1 MRIPTRCG
9 LDPIFVCQVAR
20 KKKSADEKNTV
31 LVVLDFYQYLQIS
44 FSPRSFEAFFFVIDR
59 NIILFNLGKLMIIE
73 NKKFLMREI
82 DFRKKCAVAGMF
94 AVTMLGRCVYSAPL
108 QIDPE
113 SDAMFTNSRI
123 AEEERLIKLS
133 QKHIPA
139 LGTSWKAANN
149 TVSISKTFMAGS
161 RLSLYRPTVWQEPR
175 TSPNS
180 PAPSAGAGG
189 VEIDEAAAQRA
200 LERTLTQLGALLLQP
215 FTIELTPVFSYAQYE
230 RTSSTIGSIT
240 VPGGGSPVVT
250 IVPQHARVNETAVGF
265 AARLGLPHDLQAELF
280 IPYSH
285 IHGLRTD
292 DFGNA
297 TSARGN
303 ALGDITVGIARTF
316 LREKGW
322 GPDLI
327 GRFSYNA
334 GNGRLA
340 DDLLAFSG
348 GYRQLQAQLIALKRQ
363 DPLAFTVDASF
374 IKTFERRGLQPGNGL
389 SVSAGVAL
397 AASPET
403 SLQLNY
409 RQVWRDDVK
418 LAGRGSPGTSQNYGI
433 LSIGASSVLSR
444 DLTVVTQFGIGLG
457 QDAPKYTVSVA
468 FPFLIRK

>member
-1 MRIPTRCG
+1 MRNENNKFYVRDIDSG
-9 LDPIFVCQVAR
+9 
-20 KKKSADEKNTV
+20 KK
-31 LVVLDFYQYLQIS
+31 Y
-44 FSPRSFEAFFFVIDR
+44 
-59 NIILFNLGKLMIIE
+59 
-73 NKKFLMREI
+73 
-82 DFRKKCAVAGMF
+82 AVAGMF
-94 AVTMLGRCVYSAPL
+94 AVTMLGRSAYSAPL
-108 QIDPE
+108 QNDPE
-113 SDAMFTNSRI
+113 LDAMFMHSRI
-123 AEEERLIKLS
+123 AEVERLTTLS
-133 QKHIPA
+133 QKQVPA
-139 LGTSWKAANN
+139 LEASQKAADS
-149 TVSISKTFMAGS
+149 TTSTSKAFVAGS
-161 RLSLYRPTVWQEPR
+161 RLPLYRPTVWQEPR
-175 TSPNS
+175 TPANS
-180 PAPSAGAGG
+180 PATPGGAGGAGG
-189 VEIDEAAAQRA
+189 VEVDEAAAQRA

-215 FTIELTPVFSYAQYE
+215 STIELTPVFSYSQYE

-240 VPGGGSPVVT
+240 VSGSGSPVVT
-250 IVPQHARVNETAVGF
+250 IIPQRARVNDTAVGF

-285 IHGLRTD
+285 IRGLRTD

-316 LREKGW
+316 LREQGW
-322 GPDLI
+322 RPDLI

-363 DPLAFTVDASF
+363 DPLAFTVDSSF
-374 IKTFERRGLQPGNGL
+374 IKTFEKRGLQPGNGL

-457 QDAPKYTVSVA
+457 QDAPKYTVSLA
-468 FPFLIRK
+468 FPLLIRK